1 MLIRPKGGRDENI
14 QSSKCPGSRIDFCGV
29 HLSRVPPIQAGT
41 KIRAYELRNPV
52 LYALATDKV
61 VVQLG
66 LRFSDY
72 IIPAN
77 ELRLLGQTGAAS
89 TAA

>member
-1 MLIRPKGGRDENI
+1 M
-14 QSSKCPGSRIDFCGV
+14 
-29 HLSRVPPIQAGT
+29 
-41 KIRAYELRNPV
+41 